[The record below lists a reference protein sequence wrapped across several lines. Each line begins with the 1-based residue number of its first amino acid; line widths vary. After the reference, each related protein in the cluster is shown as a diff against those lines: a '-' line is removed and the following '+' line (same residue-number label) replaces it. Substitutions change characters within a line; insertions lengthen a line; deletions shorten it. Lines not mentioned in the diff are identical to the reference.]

1 MSENILTEIRG
12 DALRIVRDSLKGGKQ
27 SFFIDKKFAL
37 DVLKTLRIEE
47 NSLGR
52 DPEEVER
59 FAFEQAVYVY
69 TLGGTKSEVQIWK
82 VLQTYAF
89 PTTVHNQRLIADALR
104 ALGYHKTQ
112 KWIDGSNRKVWRIA
126 GDQPNLPNML
136 QS

>member
-1 MSENILTEIRG
+1 MSENILSEVRS
-12 DALRIVRDSLKGGKQ
+12 DALRIVRDSLKKRDG
-27 SFFIDKKFAL
+27 FFIDKKFAL

-69 TLGGTKSEVQIWK
+69 TLGGTKSEVHGRE
-82 VLQTYAF
+82 VLQTYGF
-89 PTTVHNQRLIADALR
+89 PETRHNQILIANCLK

-126 GDQPNLPNML
+126 RDQPNLPNML